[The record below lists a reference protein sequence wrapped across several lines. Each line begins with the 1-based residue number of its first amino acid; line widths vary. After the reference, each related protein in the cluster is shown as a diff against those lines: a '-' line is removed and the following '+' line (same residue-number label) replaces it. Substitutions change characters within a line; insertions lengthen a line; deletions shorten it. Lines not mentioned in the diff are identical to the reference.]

1 MGAGARGRSSRP
13 TYVYDTYIYIYVI
26 YILLYIQGGKHAAS
40 ACKGGTYP
48 HKEGS
53 TRRRERLSRGNK
65 HKRKI
70 ALVNRGRTRAYGTK
84 RGGGILKGCCPI
96 LIFLSTLLPSLK
108 REYTAVLQS
117 LNKC

>member
-13 TYVYDTYIYIYVI
+13 TYIYIYIYVI